1 MKWKGKWVMG
11 GEKNIFKG
19 VYCSYGIHDNTIYL
33 FIANF
38 TYFDLESMI
47 LTHTKDFCGI
57 CFFLIFHIFRKREN
71 LIVRL
76 LQQDPTGKLK
86 YKRILL

>member
-1 MKWKGKWVMG
+1 V

-38 TYFDLESMI
+38 TYFDLESTI
-47 LTHTKDFCGI
+47 LTHTKDFCGKKN
-57 CFFLIFHIFRKREN
+57 LIFRIFRKREN

-76 LQQDPTGKLK
+76 LQQDPIGKLK